1 MRALRAV
8 WPCLLLIASAASAGE
23 IHKWV
28 DKDGVVHYGDAPP
41 AEDPSTVVDVR
52 VSQPS
57 SKPYV
62 PATAPAPVSAAS
74 QPANATTPDS
84 AKKQVVANKPTISE
98 LMKGESPD
106 AKRAR
111 LIKECEESRGVDC
124 KSPQTL
130 ARMERREKPLTAE
143 QRAAFRND
151 PKLQEYCLR
160 YPNQQGC

>member
-1 MRALRAV
+1 MRAHRAL

-41 AEDPSTVVDVR
+41 AQDQSAVVDVR

-57 SKPYV
+57 SKPYL
-62 PATAPAPVSAAS
+62 PAPAPTPASAAT
-74 QPANATTPDS
+74 PAANTAASD
-84 AKKQVVANKPTISE
+84 AGQKRAANKPSIAE
-98 LMKGESPD
+98 LMKGESPE

-130 ARMERREKPLTAE
+130 ERMERKEKPLTSE
-143 QRAAFRND
+143 QRAALRNN
-151 PKLQEYCLR
+151 PKLQEMCLR
-160 YPNQQGC
+160 HPQLEGC

>member
-1 MRALRAV
+1 MRAHRAL

-41 AEDPSTVVDVR
+41 PAEQQESTVVDVR

-57 SKPYV
+57 SKPYL
-62 PATAPAPVSAAS
+62 PAPAPTPAAAATPAQPNAAAS
-74 QPANATTPDS
+74 PARKGHTLAEITK
-84 AKKQVVANKPTISE
+84 AKV
-98 LMKGESPD
+98 ESPE

-124 KSPQTL
+124 DSAQNL
-130 ARMERREKPLTAE
+130 ARMEKKEKPLTAE
-143 QRAAFRND
+143 ERAANRN
-151 PKLQEYCLR
+151 PARQAFCVR
-160 YPNQQGC
+160 NPTQPGC